1 MKICKKLF
9 QFFIIQFAFLILF
22 FPNEISAQFLEN
34 YHIHYIKN
42 KTNVNQSKSK
52 NITSDGIKFA
62 KKSNKTSESDSINII
77 AADTSERKDRI
88 ISLNQVGDVH
98 ILKVELSDYNSEINI
113 MVYNLIGKKVMDV
126 YKGIPKSTS
135 PDYPYEIQSWRLP
148 NGIYLCTLQGK
159 NFRKTEK
166 FVVAR

>member
-1 MKICKKLF
+1 MKKNL
-9 QFFIIQFAFLILF
+9 LILKLIITLSLAF
-22 FPNEISAQFLEN
+22 FLASIQLYSQYLEN
-34 YHIHYIKN
+34 FHFYQISN
-42 KTNVNQSKSK
+42 KINTSKPK
-52 NITSDGIKFA
+52 TKTAQSDGTKIA
-62 KKSNKTSESDSINII
+62 KKQVKSQEIDSNAVVLADS
-77 AADTSERKDRI
+77 TERKDRI

-98 ILKVELSDYNSEINI
+98 ILKIELSDYNSEISI
-113 MVYNLIGKKVMDV
+113 VVYNLIGKKVMDV
-126 YKGIPKSTS
+126 YKGMPKSTS